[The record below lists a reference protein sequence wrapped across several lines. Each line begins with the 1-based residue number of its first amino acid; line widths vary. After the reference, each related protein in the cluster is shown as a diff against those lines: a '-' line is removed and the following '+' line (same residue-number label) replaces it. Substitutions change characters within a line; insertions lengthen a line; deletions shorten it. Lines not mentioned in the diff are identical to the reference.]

1 MNRVPAAGLKLP
13 KQPRPA
19 QSEVGQ
25 TCEVISTPVKLRS
38 EGKQRLGPLE
48 NVCVHPCLR
57 ACMPAVF
64 WIESMHAYRM
74 HNWYGNACVCVC
86 VCPLTVLVLSPAV
99 SHESSHSVFSYPCLI
114 RLTGEHCFGPA
125 GRIFVTERC
134 LAEKLHFW
142 GLDTQMMA

>member
-1 MNRVPAAGLKLP
+1 MLGSKEFKLCCIFIMTEKKTCLWWSRTFSVLGFLKSCDTDLSNPDVNRVPAAGLKLP

-74 HNWYGNACVCVC
+74 HN
-86 VCPLTVLVLSPAV
+86 
-99 SHESSHSVFSYPCLI
+99 
-114 RLTGEHCFGPA
+114 
-125 GRIFVTERC
+125 
-134 LAEKLHFW
+134 
-142 GLDTQMMA
+142 